1 MKTCFIGLA
10 AVFCMT
16 FVCAADALPKEGSD
30 TVKAFVS
37 ILPQKYFLERVG
49 GDRVR
54 VSVLVGP
61 GSSPHTYEPTPRQM
75 TELAQ
80 ADIFFRIGVPF
91 ENVVMPKIQALHKG
105 LTVVDTRDGIELRKS
120 DEDHNHEAHTP
131 KPHKHDSA
139 QGRAKL
145 NHKHRSEAEDDHHHE
160 AGELDPHIWLD
171 PVLVKRQAETMCSAL
186 IKIDPAH
193 EKTYRENLKK
203 FESDLDEVNS
213 LVAKALSRVK
223 GKEIFVFH
231 PAYGYFADRYGL
243 KQRAV
248 ETGGKEPGAKQLA
261 ALIDRA
267 KKAGVKVIFVQPQ
280 FDRKNATTIARAI
293 GGAVIPLDPLA
304 PDYLENLRDMARKV
318 ESALSAQQ

>member
-1 MKTCFIGLA
+1 MRTCFIALA

-16 FVCAADALPKEGSD
+16 LICAADAPAKGGSD
-30 TVKAFVS
+30 NVKAFVS

-91 ENVVMPKIQALHKG
+91 ENVVIPKIQALHKG
-105 LTVVDTRDGIELRKS
+105 LTVVDTRDGIELRKA
-120 DEDHNHEAHTP
+120 DEAHNHEAHEP

-139 QGRAKL
+139 KTRAKH
-145 NHKHRSEAEDDHHHE
+145 NHKHSSEAEDDHHHE

-171 PVLVKRQAETMCSAL
+171 PILVKRQAQTMCSAL

-213 LVAKALSRVK
+213 LVAKALSGVK

-267 KKAGVKVIFVQPQ
+267 TKAGVKVIFVQPQ

-293 GGAVIPLDPLA
+293 GGAVVPLDPLA